1 MSAVLTIGAAMAGIF
16 PSALESQTPKSILSQ
31 EEYCRRL
38 QATLVDRNSGTEY
51 LNAISNIQSCQSVAA
66 KSLVAQWNR
75 KQTDPAVLDL
85 LGRISPLIR
94 DQQLFEVTVRI
105 ARDATRPR
113 NERLAA
119 FAALA
124 GYADPTVSIS
134 FHRLDET
141 GLTGFSYVW
150 LGRTS
155 VKPLQGMTP
164 LHLDTRNRVLEI
176 FTETAKNEKDET
188 IRAIASFLENEFVRT
203 TN

>member
-1 MSAVLTIGAAMAGIF
+1 
-16 PSALESQTPKSILSQ
+16 
-31 EEYCRRL
+31 
-38 QATLVDRNSGTEY
+38 
-51 LNAISNIQSCQSVAA
+51 
-66 KSLVAQWNR
+66 
-75 KQTDPAVLDL
+75 
-85 LGRISPLIR
+85 
-94 DQQLFEVTVRI
+94 VTVRI

>member
-85 LGRISPLIR
+85 DRRMSPIIR
-94 DQQLFEVTVRI
+94 HKQHLEVTVRLDL
-105 ARDATRPR
+105 DATLPR
-113 NERLAA
+113 NERPAE
-119 FAALA
+119 FAAL
-124 GYADPTVSIS
+124 D
-134 FHRLDET
+134 
-141 GLTGFSYVW
+141 
-150 LGRTS
+150 
-155 VKPLQGMTP
+155 
-164 LHLDTRNRVLEI
+164 
-176 FTETAKNEKDET
+176 
-188 IRAIASFLENEFVRT
+188 
-203 TN
+203 